1 MNTVIQLQVNGVMG
15 TRYFS
20 YDLLLDPPEV
30 SSGAYWTTDSGGTV
44 WIEVGE
50 DERSGYITVLD
61 TDRGFSRSREP
72 IAINAFGEFSTSNE
86 LEQVISG
93 QIDGEIVGNI
103 SGIDIQFA
111 GEPKQ
116 EPASVLEVE
125 GFFEGGLIGKA
136 GESIELRI
144 HPDGSVFVWLNGN
157 ELDLARGIIDQAG
170 LFFRIGVWSFDS
182 GSSCWW
188 ISIGRGNATRSLETV
203 SDIFEK

>member
-1 MNTVIQLQVNGVMG
+1 MTLELRSDAGEVPTGEFEWSLVEQLDGLELGENGTYAWEIAASEKVNTEIRLKVNGVMG

-30 SSGAYWTTDSGGTV
+30 NSGVYTGTTDSGGTV

-86 LEQVISG
+86 LDQIISG
-93 QIDGEIVGNI
+93 EIDGGIVGNI

-111 GEPKQ
+111 GEPEK
-116 EPASVLEVE
+116 ELASVSEIE
-125 GFFEGGLIGKA
+125 GF
-136 GESIELRI
+136 
-144 HPDGSVFVWLNGN
+144 
-157 ELDLARGIIDQAG
+157 
-170 LFFRIGVWSFDS
+170 
-182 GSSCWW
+182 
-188 ISIGRGNATRSLETV
+188 
-203 SDIFEK
+203 